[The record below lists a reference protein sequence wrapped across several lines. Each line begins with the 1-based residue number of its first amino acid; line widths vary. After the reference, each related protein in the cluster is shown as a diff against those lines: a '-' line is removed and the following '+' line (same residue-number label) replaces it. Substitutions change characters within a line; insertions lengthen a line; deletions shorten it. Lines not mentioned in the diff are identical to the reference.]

1 MARVLVT
8 GVAPLPFEN
17 QRINYALNNR
27 TWLIA
32 KALME
37 EGHQVCLL
45 GLRVKGAYFD
55 EERLD
60 EILFQ
65 KIHAN
70 LSYYSLAREVFRP
83 KLLNRHY
90 RDFRPDCIVGAGT
103 VPSSYAVRIRTDK
116 PMWADLFGS
125 LLAEAQ
131 AKAAVYDDDFY
142 PAFWRRLEIMTLK
155 RADIFST
162 VSIPQKYAVIGELG
176 LLGRL
181 NKHTLNYDFIR
192 VMPICLDD
200 EPFSHSKVVL
210 RNKLVN
216 EDDFV
221 IFWSGGYNTW
231 TDVDML
237 FVGLV
242 KAMADNK
249 KIRFVSTGGAIER
262 HDDIT
267 FSRFVGKVKPSGFS
281 ERFIFLGWIPT
292 HDVGNY
298 YLESDVGINIDRFS
312 YEAFLGGRNRINEMM
327 KASLPIITT
336 KISEISDLVEKKELG
351 ITVPLGDSDAL
362 AGAILSMAADPA
374 RLRRYRENLAKYS
387 LQELSYKTVMNPL
400 KEWVRDPRVAPD
412 FGKKV
417 RGRRFSALQ
426 KSQYLARQ
434 GSFIFKK
441 EGMKGILRQAKKFFK
456 GLVRS

>member
-32 KALME
+32 RALME

-45 GLRVKGAYFD
+45 GLRVKGAYYD
-55 EERLD
+55 EERID

-65 KIHAN
+65 KIQEN

-116 PMWADLFGS
+116 PIWADLFGS

-131 AKAAVYDDDFY
+131 AKAAVYDDDFF

-162 VSIPQKYAVIGELG
+162 VSTPQKYAVIGELG

-181 NKHTLNYDFIR
+181 NKHTLNYDFVR

-200 EPFSHSKVVL
+200 EPFSHSKIVL
-210 RNKLVN
+210 RNKLVH

-221 IFWSGGYNTW
+221 ILWSGGYNTW
-231 TDVDML
+231 TDVETL
-237 FVGLV
+237 FDGLL
-242 KAMADNK
+242 KAMGKNN

-262 HDDIT
+262 HDEMT
-267 FSRFVGKVKPSGFS
+267 FSRFFNKVKQSGFS
-281 ERFIFLGWIPT
+281 EKFIFLGWIPT
-292 HDVGNY
+292 QDVGNY
-298 YLESDVGINIDRFS
+298 YLESDVGINVDRFS
-312 YEAFLGGRNRINEMM
+312 YEALLGARNRLNEMM

-336 KISEISDLVEKKELG
+336 KIAEISGLIEKKGLG
-351 ITVPLGDSDAL
+351 ITYPIGDSDAL
-362 AGAILSMAADPA
+362 AGAILSLADEPA
-374 RLRRYRENLAKYS
+374 RLKKYKENLANYS
-387 LQELSYKTVMNPL
+387 LQELSYKTLMRPL
-400 KEWVRDPRVAPD
+400 KEWVRDPRLAPD

-417 RGRRFSALQ
+417 RSDHFSSLQ
-426 KSQYLARQ
+426 KGQYLARQ
-434 GSFIFKK
+434 ASLIFKK
-441 EGMKGILRQAKKFFK
+441 EGAKGVIRQAKKSLK
-456 GLVRS
+456 GLTKS

>member
-17 QRINYALNNR
+17 QRKNYALNNR

-45 GLRVKGAYFD
+45 CLRVKGAYFD

-103 VPSSYAVRIRTDK
+103 VPSSYAARIRTDK

-181 NKHTLNYDFIR
+181 NKHTLNYDFVR
-192 VMPICLDD
+192 VIPICLDD
-200 EPFSHSKVVL
+200 EPFSHSKIVL
-210 RNKLVN
+210 RNKLVH

-221 IFWSGGYNTW
+221 ILWCGGYNTW
-231 TDVDML
+231 TDVETL
-237 FVGLV
+237 FDGLV
-242 KAMADNK
+242 KAMAKNR
-249 KIRFVSTGGAIER
+249 KIKFVSTGGAIER
-262 HDDIT
+262 HDEMT
-267 FSRFVGKVKPSGFS
+267 FSRFINKVKQSRFS
-281 ERFIFLGWIPT
+281 EKFIFSGWIPT
-292 HDVGNY
+292 QDVGNY
-298 YLESDVGINIDRFS
+298 YLESDVGINVDRFS
-312 YEAFLGGRNRINEMM
+312 YEALLGARNRLNEMM

-336 KISEISDLVEKKELG
+336 KIAEISGLVEKKELG
-351 ITVPLGDSDAL
+351 ITYPIGDSDAL
-362 AGAILSMAADPA
+362 AGAILSLADDPA
-374 RLRRYRENLAKYS
+374 RLKRYKENLANYS
-387 LQELSYKTVMNPL
+387 LQELSYKTLMHPL
-400 KEWVRDPRVAPD
+400 REWVKDPMVAPD

-417 RGRRFSALQ
+417 RSDHFSSLR
-426 KSQYLARQ
+426 KGQYLARQ
-434 GSFIFKK
+434 VSLILKK
-441 EGMKGILRQAKKFFK
+441 EGVKGVIRQAKKSIK
-456 GLVRS
+456 GLTKS